1 MYSHNIHNVGHAL
14 GLLHSQQE
22 DAVMQPGYPTNA
34 FTFGELHDDDIRAAQ
49 TLYPEL
55 SGVGA
60 IEKLR
65 AVEGDHTYTPKSP
78 YPTECHSQIDAAL
91 LIRGKQPSSSF
102 KICHYFHYT
111 VKPRFTKP
119 LRGNSLGP
127 IYRGAR

>member
-1 MYSHNIHNVGHAL
+1 M

-22 DAVMQPGYPTNA
+22 DAVMQPGYPSNA
-34 FTFGELHDDDIRAAQ
+34 FTFRELHDDDIRAAQ

-91 LIRGKQPSSSF
+91 LIRGKNQVQLLKYAIIF
-102 KICHYFHYT
+102 IMQ
-111 VKPRFTKP
+111 
-119 LRGNSLGP
+119 
-127 IYRGAR
+127 